1 MATLKE
7 QEKALRAV
15 GQPAAQQL
23 AQQAMQVQQATPQQ
37 AALVNAAQQQ
47 AQAYTGLQGVNKNTA
62 QQLGKYQQGYQQSDA
77 VTQAQQNL
85 AAIEAQKPQ
94 GYTSKYG
101 EQLESMLQQIQNP
114 EKFKYSFNGDEMFK
128 YYADLYTQKGK
139 QASQDAMGQAA
150 ALTGGYGN
158 SYAQQAGN
166 QAYQQYLL
174 GLYDKGLEMQDR
186 AWDRYQAGLQ
196 NQKDIYGML
205 QNADA
210 TDYGRYMDMYN
221 QWTGE
226 RDYAANRAD
235 TEYSRDYG
243 QYADQLNYWTQ
254 MAGTENQDY
263 RTAQQM
269 AEQKRQWDQQFEYNK
284 MTADRAYAYD
294 ICTAIL
300 ANGKMPSKTQLKAAG
315 ISEADAK
322 KMMKQVAKSGG
333 GGGGSAPKPTYN
345 PAEDPLAVA
354 SQIVGSTGGP
364 VLTAE
369 ALRELY
375 MKQGLQDSR
384 NGRRG

>member
-1 MATLKE
+1 MAGTLKE
-7 QEKALRAV
+7 QERKLT
-15 GQPAAQQL
+15 GQQQPVYNTAQAQATQAAQGMQNTWG
-23 AQQAMQVQQATPQQ
+23 QQAR
-37 AALVNAAQQQ
+37 QQ
-47 AQAYTGLQGVNKNTA
+47 AQSYNGLAGVSGNTA

-77 VTQAQQNL
+77 VTQAQQQL
-85 AAIEAQKPQ
+85 ADIAAQKPQ
-94 GYTSKYG
+94 GYSSKYG
-101 EQLESMLQQIQNP
+101 EQLDQMLQQIQNP
-114 EKFKYSFNGDEMFK
+114 EKFKYSFNGDGLFK
-128 YYADLYTQKGK
+128 YYADVYTQKGK

-174 GLYDKGLEMQDR
+174 GLYDKGMDLRDR
-186 AWDRYQAGLQ
+186 AWEQYQYGQQQQRDNYGL
-196 NQKDIYGML
+196 L

-210 TDYGRYMDMYN
+210 TDYNRYLDQYN
-221 QWTGE
+221 QWANE
-226 RDYAANRAD
+226 REYAANRAD
-235 TEYSRDYG
+235 TEYNRDYG

-269 AEQKRQWDQQFEYNK
+269 EETKRQWDQQFEYNK

-322 KMMKQVAKSGG
+322 KMMKQVAKGG
-333 GGGGSAPKPTYN
+333 GRGGRSKQPEAVN
-345 PAEDPLAVA
+345 PADPLTQAG
-354 SQIVGSTGGP
+354 QITGAAGGTG
-364 VLTAE
+364 LTAE
-369 ALRELY
+369 MLKELY
-375 MKQGLQDSR
+375 MNQGLQDSR